1 MNSLLDSDC
10 DVHYPISTPSSGRSA
25 VALLHIFEMMGES
38 KYVDIVVA
46 KSKELASY
54 KEHWPTHTFYELPEE
69 ADEKGIG
76 CSRLLVACIPKVE
89 LVLCGFQILHQT
101 TS

>member
-1 MNSLLDSDC
+1 MMVESEY
-10 DVHYPISTPSSGRSA
+10 VHN
-25 VALLHIFEMMGES
+25 
-38 KYVDIVVA
+38 VVV

-54 KEHWPTHTFYELPEE
+54 KEHWPTHTFYERPEE

-76 CSRLLVACIPKVE
+76 CSKLLVACIPKVE

-101 TS
+101 AS